1 MDLLSINSGMVY
13 WTVFVFSLLVILLG
27 KFAWKPMLAA
37 IDEREAKISGDLE
50 QAEKAKNDAD
60 ESLAALNKRLDEART
75 EAEEIISASRTAA
88 ENIAEKL
95 KQDAKD
101 DASKILENAQAAIK
115 AEKESA
121 LNELRKEVTELAVG
135 AANKIILANLDA
147 KGQEKLVDSFIKEM
161 PKNLN

>member
-13 WTVFVFSLLVILLG
+13 WTVFVFVLLLVLLG

-50 QAEKAKNDAD
+50 QAEKAKNEAD
-60 ESLAALNKRLDEART
+60 KSLAELNKRLEDARNEAD
-75 EAEEIISASRTAA
+75 EIISTSRSAA
-88 ENIAEKL
+88 ETLSETL

-101 DASKILENAQAAIK
+101 EASKILENAQKAIK
-115 AEKESA
+115 AEKDSA
-121 LNELRKEVTELAVG
+121 LNELRSEVTELAVG

>member
-1 MDLLSINSGMVY
+1 MDLLSINGGMVY
-13 WTVFVFSLLVILLG
+13 WTVFVFSLLLFVLG

-50 QAEKAKNDAD
+50 QAEKAKNEAD
-60 ESLAALNKRLDEART
+60 KSLAALNKRLDDART
-75 EAEEIISASRTAA
+75 EADEIISTSRNAA
-88 ENIAEKL
+88 ENLAETL

-101 DASKILENAQAAIK
+101 EASKILENAQKAIQ
-115 AEKESA
+115 AEKNSA

-147 KGQEKLVDSFIKEM
+147 KGQEKLVDSYINEM

>member
-75 EAEEIISASRTAA
+75 EAEEIISASRSAA
-88 ENIAEKL
+88 EKIAETL

-101 DASKILENAQAAIK
+101 EASKILENAQAAIK

-147 KGQEKLVDSFIKEM
+147 KAQEKLVDSFIKEM

>member
-13 WTVFVFSLLVILLG
+13 WTVFVFTLLLVLLG

-50 QAEKAKNDAD
+50 QAEKAKTEAD
-60 ESLAALNKRLDEART
+60 KSLAELNKRLEDART
-75 EAEEIISASRTAA
+75 EADEIISTSRSAA
-88 ENIAEKL
+88 ETLAETL

-101 DASKILENAQAAIK
+101 EASKILENAQKAIK
-115 AEKESA
+115 AEKDSA
-121 LNELRKEVTELAVG
+121 LNELRSEVAELAVG